1 MFCPKCATQNADGA
15 RFCRLCGA
23 NISLVPMAV
32 NGQLTS
38 AAPEEP
44 DIRDDCQFTKR
55 GRRKRRVTVE
65 DGIKQLFVGLGFIFV
80 SIALAYSVMGTG
92 WWFWMLIPAFSCIG
106 SGVSMIS
113 RAKRLQATTYN
124 QIQSEYKGPQS
135 TPLNSPRAQEMMSPG
150 KTGELFPQP
159 PSVTEGTTRHLG
171 VEAPTRHFSGLSVD
185 ETQDR

>member
-1 MFCPKCATQNADGA
+1 
-15 RFCRLCGA
+15 
-23 NISLVPMAV
+23 MAV

-44 DIRDDCQFTKR
+44 DIQDGCEFTKK

-80 SIALAYSVMGTG
+80 SIALAFSVMGTG

-113 RAKRLQATTYN
+113 RAKRLQATAYN
-124 QIQSEYKGPQS
+124 QFQSEYKGPQS
-135 TPLNSPRAQEMMSPG
+135 TPLNRPRAQEMMTPG

-171 VEAPTRHFSGLSVD
+171 VEAPTRHFSGSSVD
-185 ETQDR
+185 EIRDR